1 MSDLSNVEINYK
13 EIVNT
18 VLSNLCKLFVR
29 REYTDMT
36 IETCSLEESIIKEI
50 HSNKMA
56 NFTLGDKKI
65 SINILN
71 QEVKNISSN
80 SPIDDYLSKNL
91 DHHKFLIVRYFA
103 KKTYKQ
109 VTSDYINAEIFSIHE
124 FLEDIPSKMF
134 IPEHKIVR
142 GDEKNELL
150 NTFAIKELGR
160 LYSTDMMARYYGAV
174 LNDVFRISRPNVNS
188 GISVYYRVV
197 IPGSL
202 EIFN

>member
-36 IETCSLEESIIKEI
+36 IETCSLEDSIIKEI
-50 HSNKMA
+50 HSSKMA